1 MDKRMIFNNYGL
13 NSVSDKTTTQAPLH
27 SRFAR
32 VGEYPFSNSVL
43 AGLRPNFAS
52 QNSTKLNIHRNCG
65 FALQSRVQHPHTQLN
80 PSLNKVKRNC

>member
-1 MDKRMIFNNYGL
+1 MIFNNYGL
-13 NSVSDKTTTQAPLH
+13 NSVSDKTTTQATLH

-52 QNSTKLNIHRNCG
+52 QNSTKLNIMFKLKG
-65 FALQSRVQHPHTQLN
+65 QLQSCEKQ
-80 PSLNKVKRNC
+80 